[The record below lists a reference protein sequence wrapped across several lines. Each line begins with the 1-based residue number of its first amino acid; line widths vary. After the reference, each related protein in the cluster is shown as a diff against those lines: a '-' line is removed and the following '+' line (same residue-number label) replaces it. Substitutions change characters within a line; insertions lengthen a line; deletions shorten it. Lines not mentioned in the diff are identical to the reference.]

1 MTYGPDYVIKKLNLV
16 ELPFEGGYYR
26 ETYRSDKS
34 VGVDYDDIENTKSNS
49 LANSEPNNNSRG
61 IRSLFTHIYYLLDGE
76 RHSAL
81 HKVRSDEVWHF
92 YMGSTVTI
100 YILCDDDDN
109 VDDGVDSG
117 SGKLQQIRLGPDIES
132 GEDLHYVIKGNT
144 WFGAELANKS
154 SYALLGCSVSPGF
167 EFRDFELGKRK
178 ELVAKYPKHEWLI
191 NKLTD
196 G

>member
-1 MTYGPDYVIKKLNLV
+1 MTNDHDYIIKKLNLV

-34 VGVDYDDIENTKSNS
+34 VSVDYDDLQDTKGNMT
-49 LANSEPNNNSRG
+49 ANPDTTDSPKG
-61 IRSLFTHIYYLLDGE
+61 IRSLFTHIYYLLGGC

-81 HKVRSDEVWHF
+81 HKVRSDEIWHF
-92 YMGSTVTI
+92 YLGSAVTI
-100 YILCDDDDN
+100 YILPDN
-109 VDDGVDSG
+109 DNYNGDGDDGGQLQEV
-117 SGKLQQIRLGPDIES
+117 KLGTNIES
-132 GEDLHYVIKGNT
+132 GEHLHYMIKGNT
-144 WFGAELANKS
+144 WFGAELADKS

-178 ELVAKYPKHEWLI
+178 ELTVKYPKHELLI
-191 NKLTD
+191 NRLTD